1 MTIGDGSLTLR
12 QSPGPRRRSSATGR
26 WEATRNRTNARA
38 CKRFDRALR
47 EAVRVNACIVSRPN
61 NDVTMAAPIS
71 LVLVKFLEHRADVG
85 LSMDHKACQT
95 DWLRGLSAAKDAGL
109 VEEIVN
115 DKVVYLRPAW
125 APTNAKKK

>member
-61 NDVTMAAPIS
+61 NDVTMAAPMS
-71 LVLVKFLEHRADVG
+71 D
-85 LSMDHKACQT
+85 
-95 DWLRGLSAAKDAGL
+95 SAWTTRLAKRIGCAA
-109 VEEIVN
+109 
-115 DKVVYLRPAW
+115 YLRRKMPGW
-125 APTNAKKK
+125 SKKL